1 MREKGEGEESR
12 LLALFGGWHKC
23 HERKEKG
30 DESER
35 ERRREKRVGFSRC
48 LVDGTSVMRPGRV
61 AGRRRRQAG
70 RPDTSARSDLGR
82 PSFLRD
88 HVLQLGALT
97 GFIHS
102 PREQRCPS
110 VHTYISTFRY
120 EAFADGSPPE
130 TRKGSL
136 PVVRKYFCTSR
147 LLLAF
152 SVGSAV
158 VSSRPCVATRRSERG
173 FSPTR
178 PVSRRFFRAYY
189 LQTQILS
196 FFIRRTPGGEER
208 EEREREEEKR
218 GEMKGRREKASR
230 VAWWM
235 ARVSCDLAEGRA
247 AGRRRRQAGPIHPQ
261 RSGSRS
267 RIRDLVGAVGRG
279 SRSERKEKGEMRDER
294 ERRRD
299 EREKREGFSCFL
311 VVGTSVMRER
321 RDERERRRRREQASR
336 VVRWMAQ
343 VS

>member
-1 MREKGEGEESR
+1 MCCNSALSR
-12 LLALFGGWHKC
+12 G
-23 HERKEKG
+23 
-30 DESER
+30 S
-35 ERRREKRVGFSRC
+35 S
-48 LVDGTSVMRPGRV
+48 TP
-61 AGRRRRQAG
+61 
-70 RPDTSARSDLGR
+70 
-82 PSFLRD
+82 
-88 HVLQLGALT
+88 
-97 GFIHS
+97 

-178 PVSRRFFRAYY
+178 PVSRRLFRAYY

-208 EEREREEEKR
+208 EKREKREEEMR

-267 RIRDLVGAVGRG
+267 RIRDLVGAVGRAV
-279 SRSERKEKGEMRDER
+279 DQR
-294 ERRRD
+294 ERRR
-299 EREKREGFSCFL
+299 ER
-311 VVGTSVMRER
+311 
-321 RDERERRRRREQASR
+321 
-336 VVRWMAQ
+336 
-343 VS
+343 

>member
-1 MREKGEGEESR
+1 MCCNSALSR
-12 LLALFGGWHKC
+12 G
-23 HERKEKG
+23 
-30 DESER
+30 S
-35 ERRREKRVGFSRC
+35 S
-48 LVDGTSVMRPGRV
+48 TP
-61 AGRRRRQAG
+61 
-70 RPDTSARSDLGR
+70 
-82 PSFLRD
+82 
-88 HVLQLGALT
+88 
-97 GFIHS
+97 

-208 EEREREEEKR
+208 EERERERER

-267 RIRDLVGAVGRG
+267 RIRDLVGD
-279 SRSERKEKGEMRDER
+279 SREGQSIREKGEGRDER
-294 ERRRD
+294 
-299 EREKREGFSCFL
+299 
-311 VVGTSVMRER
+311 
-321 RDERERRRRREQASR
+321 
-336 VVRWMAQ
+336 
-343 VS
+343 